1 MKSEDGTG
9 SRHALWVLKR
19 CGIVTPPI
27 SFVLTKDFLTTSALY
42 NIMIQQTILLIAPIG
57 HQFGDESL
65 CESLVE
71 IRGSLRLIKKS
82 PLRQQ
87 EGNGYTIA
95 DITSKAIILYQLW

>member
-65 CESLVE
+65 CEDLVE
-71 IRGSLRLIKKS
+71 IRGSLHLIKKS

-87 EGNGYTIA
+87 EGNEYTIA
-95 DITSKAIILYQLW
+95 DIPTKAIILYQLW

>member
-1 MKSEDGTG
+1 MVS
-9 SRHALWVLKR
+9 AILVL
-19 CGIVTPPI
+19 I
-27 SFVLTKDFLTTSALY
+27 KDFLTTSAIY